1 MLSYL
6 EAEKFLLYILNEYIR
21 CTEEN
26 RLILELI
33 KDGSWKPAIY
43 EIDKKK
49 YKPLTTKDCKKLEDI
64 FGLYC

>member
-43 EIDKKK
+43 EIDKKN
-49 YKPLTTKDCKKLEDI
+49 I
-64 FGLYC
+64 NH